1 MLVDGGDQT
10 QIRRTDRGLDRT
22 IVLVGTVGATVFLLI
37 LLILLAASGDR
48 KILVDTITSLLV
60 SVSGFVMLLTGRP
73 NAAIHL
79 MIGMLGMAL
88 WAIIGGSGIA
98 NDPLIGFMTMAIAGT
113 LLVRKHQ
120 LAYTLIAAAAV
131 GITAFF
137 TDIAGHTV
145 AERSMRTF
153 IALIAFAILAW
164 LVTWLR
170 RQATERQGQLEDAL
184 ASKNEFVATVS
195 HELRTPL
202 TTIMGIAH
210 EMRDQVGEFSSEELQ
225 EFAALLAD
233 ESSDIAAIVDD
244 LLVAARSEVGN
255 LALDLRSVSLATELD
270 AASGGISSI
279 DVSGPPDFGELR
291 VIADPGRTR
300 QIIRNLIVNAQRYG
314 GPHIRVLADIT
325 EHHGIIEVRDSG
337 RPIPAHE
344 REQIFE
350 PYRRSTTTDANPGS
364 VGLGLTVS
372 RRLARLMNGD
382 VVYDHDGSES
392 IFRLELPLAAPSS
405 PEIGKAVA

>member
-1 MLVDGGDQT
+1 MLVDRGDDP
-10 QIRRTDRGLDRT
+10 QIDGADRGLDRT
-22 IVLVGTVGATVFLLI
+22 VVLVGTFGATVFLLI
-37 LLILLAASGDR
+37 LLFVLGATGDR
-48 KILVDTITSLLV
+48 RILVDTITPLLV
-60 SVSGFVMLLTGRP
+60 AVSGFIMLLTGRP

-79 MIGMLGMAL
+79 LIGMLGIAL

-98 NDPLIGFMTMAIAGT
+98 NDPLIGFLTMAIAGT
-113 LLVRKHQ
+113 LLVREHE

-137 TDIAGHTV
+137 TSIAGKTV

-153 IALIAFAILAW
+153 IALIAFAVLAW

-170 RQATERQGQLEDAL
+170 RQATERQDQLEDTL

-210 EMRDQVGEFSSEELQ
+210 EMRDRVGDFSSEELQ

-244 LLVAARSEVGN
+244 LLVAARSEVGS
-255 LALDLRSVSLATELD
+255 LTLDLRSVSLAAEVD
-270 AASGGISSI
+270 AASNG
-279 DVSGPPDFGELR
+279 VSRINVNGPAEFSELL
-291 VIADPGRTR
+291 VTADPGRTR
-300 QIIRNLIVNAQRYG
+300 QIIRNLNIRIV
-314 GPHIRVLADIT
+314 ADMT
-325 EHHGIIEVRDSG
+325 EYHGVIEVRDSG
-337 RPIPAHE
+337 RPIPEHE
-344 REQIFE
+344 RQQIFE
-350 PYRRSTTTDANPGS
+350 PYRRSTTTDATPGS

-372 RRLARLMNGD
+372 RHLARLMNGD

-392 IFRLELPLAAPSS
+392 IFRLQLPLAATHRPG
-405 PEIGKAVA
+405 IGRAVA